1 MDSILALV
9 GPGTRTGPGP
19 SFLVAEIKVSL
30 ARFEPFEEGEKRREG
45 KRKGRG
51 LEGGRGRG

>member
-1 MDSILALV
+1 VDSILALV

-30 ARFEPFEEGEKRREG
+30 ARFEPFDELR
-45 KRKGRG
+45 
-51 LEGGRGRG
+51 